1 MSNFVVEKLLRAPH
15 IATRKGTSEPLTVLF
30 SLLSRADNSPLETRR
45 VGDGHALNVF
55 GSLMAD
61 PDYDP
66 SSVGFDSDANVSFEH
81 WGEYW
86 RKVHGVRFTHVEEPD
101 DVSLERLLRYDQ
113 LHRFAPGPTSSDAP
127 PYRAPA
133 DASGKLWPR
142 VIGHIPPYHR
152 PRWDGVAY
160 LNFATREDIAAV
172 FANERV
178 RTKILPEDQ
187 AMFRDIAPVLARQQV
202 IIPSETGNEAIT
214 LVKLH
219 ARKGDETRET
229 FQQWWLDEHAE
240 HVTAELRAGKLVKR
254 YVQLHNIGGTAAD
267 EPFYHPQATQIDGV
281 SLLGFAS
288 LSDLEDFLASPANA
302 SIVQHESLKID
313 HATSE
318 YWTTIDMLIVNRVR
332 QEIRSE

>member
-1 MSNFVVEKLLRAPH
+1 MSNFVVEKLFRAPH
-15 IATRKGTSEPLTVLF
+15 IATRKGTSEPLTALF
-30 SLLSRADNSPLETRR
+30 SLLSRADNSTLEARR
-45 VGDGHALNVF
+45 VADGHSLNVF
-55 GSLMAD
+55 GTLMAD
-61 PDYDP
+61 PAYDP
-66 SSVGFDSDANVSFEH
+66 ASVGFESDANVSFEH

-113 LHRFAPGPTSSDAP
+113 LHRFAPGPTSTDAP

-133 DASGKLWPR
+133 DANGKLWPG

-202 IIPSETGNEAIT
+202 IIPSVTGNEAIT

-219 ARKGDETRET
+219 VRKGGETRNT
-229 FQQWWLDEHAE
+229 FQQWWLDEHAQ
-240 HVTAELRAGKLVKR
+240 HVIARLRGEELVKR
-254 YVQLHNIGGTAAD
+254 YVQLHNVGGTTAH
-267 EPFYHPQATQIDGV
+267 EPFYHPQAAQIDGV

-288 LSDLEDFLASPANA
+288 LADLEDFITSPANS
-302 SIVQHESLKID
+302 SIVEHESLKMD
-313 HATSE
+313 LAASE
-318 YWTTIDMLIVNRVR
+318 YWTTIDLVIVNRIR